1 MQRLSR
7 HQKPKRGELVIDF
20 EGNEY
25 VIFSVGMKYA
35 VVHRP
40 GEPNQLTVMR
50 LATLFKP
57 EFKMVMQSQ

>member
-1 MQRLSR
+1 MQQLSR

-40 GEPNQLTVMR
+40 GEPDQLIMR
-50 LATLFKP
+50 NLATLFKP
-57 EFKMVMQSQ
+57 KFKMVMQSQ